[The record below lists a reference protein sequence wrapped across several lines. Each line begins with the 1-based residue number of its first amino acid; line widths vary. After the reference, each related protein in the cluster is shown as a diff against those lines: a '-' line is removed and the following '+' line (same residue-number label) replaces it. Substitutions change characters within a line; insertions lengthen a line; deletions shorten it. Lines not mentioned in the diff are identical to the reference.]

1 MGIRYLSIIQEAIDI
16 YHIYKRPFH
25 TATDS
30 IVLSGWREKS
40 LKGNRIATN
49 SHLEHL
55 CPGLHAGGVE
65 DDARYSLLQGHMLDG
80 TCMPHAGWPHAGW
93 NLADSARETCSGTFR
108 AIKCGNR
115 KAARKA

>member
-16 YHIYKRPFH
+16 HHIYKRPFH
-25 TATDS
+25 RATDS
-30 IVLSGWREKS
+30 IVLSGWREKI

-55 CPGLHAGGVE
+55 CPGLHAGGVG
-65 DDARYSLLQGHMLDG
+65 DDARYSLLQGHMLEPG
-80 TCMPHAGWPHAGW
+80 A
-93 NLADSARETCSGTFR
+93 SAIDTCSGTFR